1 MNLAHLASIPVLGF
15 LTTNAFAQDV
25 LVHGYAVDASLHFL
39 DPAALAPG
47 GAIAPP
53 APAGLPDLLSLGYG
67 GQGIFYGL
75 MGVSSTRSVVR
86 IDTEAVAISVV
97 GDTNISWYVVGS
109 AFDLTTGSM
118 YVIGSPLPPKP
129 VLNLYRVDLTNG
141 NLTLVTPTTASI
153 DPRTFTIDVHGHGY
167 GFSGYGSNPGLP
179 FHPRLWAIDLTTGQA
194 TVVASFDSVLIP
206 DGTQFHSSAVRA
218 DGTAWLATEH
228 GLWQLDPTTSTGVQ
242 LSSAGYD
249 EIAFAP
255 ATDVGVGY
263 ASECYGSH
271 ASCPCSSYNFNPV
284 GNGCA
289 NSISNI
295 DAVGGNL
302 RAFGAASLSNDTL
315 SLVAANLP
323 NSSGVAFQGSTLI
336 APTPYGAGLL
346 CAGGA
351 IIRLGGGL
359 ITNNVLSYPSGN
371 QLPVS
376 VQGHVT
382 TPGTFYYQTLYR
394 DSANPCNGRAF
405 NLTNS
410 ISVTWV
416 P

>member
-1 MNLAHLASIPVLGF
+1 MNLAHLASIPILGS
-15 LTTNAFAQDV
+15 LATNAFAQDV
-25 LVHGYAVDASLHFL
+25 LVHGYEVDASLHFL
-39 DPAALAPG
+39 DPAALAPE
-47 GAIAPP
+47 GAIAPST
-53 APAGLPDLLSLGYG
+53 PAGLPYLLSLGYAS
-67 GQGIFYGL
+67 QGVFYGL

-86 IDTEAVAISVV
+86 IDTEAVVMSVV

-118 YVIGSPLPPKP
+118 YVIGSPLPPNP
-129 VLNLYRVDLTNG
+129 VLDLYRVDLTNG
-141 NLTLVTPTTASI
+141 NLTFITSTTAGI
-153 DPRTFTIDVHGHGY
+153 DSRTFTIDVHGHGY
-167 GFSGYGSNPGLP
+167 GFSGYGSIPGLP

-194 TVVASFDSVLIP
+194 TIVASWDSVSIP
-206 DGTQFHSSAVRA
+206 SGTQFQSSAVRA

-242 LSSAGYD
+242 MSPAANL
-249 EIAFAP
+249 IAFAP
-255 ATDVGVGY
+255 ASEVGVGY

-271 ASCPCSSYNFNPV
+271 GSCPCSSYNFSPG
-284 GNGCA
+284 GNGCP

-302 RAFGAASLSNDTL
+302 RAFGAASLSNDML

-323 NSSGVAFQGSTLI
+323 NSSGVAFQGSALI
-336 APTPYGAGLL
+336 APTPYGAGLR

-376 VQGHVT
+376 VQGHISA
-382 TPGTFYYQTLYR
+382 PGTFYYQTLYR
-394 DSANPCNGRAF
+394 DSANPCNGSAF

-410 ISVTWV
+410 VSVTWA

>member
-1 MNLAHLASIPVLGF
+1 MNLARLASIPVLGF
-15 LTTNAFAQDV
+15 LATNAFGQDV
-25 LVHGYAVDASLHFL
+25 LVQSANDVVQFL
-39 DPAALAPG
+39 DPAALALE
-47 GAIAPP
+47 GAIAPT
-53 APAGLPDLLSLGYG
+53 APAGLPFVLSLGYA
-67 GQGIFYGL
+67 GQGVFYGL
-75 MGVSSTRSVVR
+75 MGVSSTRSVAR
-86 IDTEAVAISVV
+86 IDTEAVAIFVV

-118 YVIGSPLPPKP
+118 YVIGSPLPPIP

-141 NLTLVTPTTASI
+141 HLTFITSTTALI
-153 DPRTFTIDVHGHGY
+153 DARTFTIDAHGHAY
-167 GFSGYGSNPGLP
+167 GFSGYASIPGLP
-179 FHPRLWAIDLTTGQA
+179 IHPRLWAIDLMTGQG
-194 TVVASFDSVLIP
+194 TIVASFDSVLIP
-206 DGTQFHSSAVRA
+206 SGAQFESSAVRA
-218 DGTAWLATEH
+218 DGKAWLQTDH

-242 LSSAGYD
+242 MSSGIGAAV
-249 EIAFAP
+249 IAFAP
-255 ATDVGVGY
+255 ASDVGVGY

-271 ASCPCSSYNFNPV
+271 ASCPCSSYNFYPV
-284 GNGCA
+284 GNGCP

-302 RAFGAASLSNDTL
+302 RAFGAASLSTDTL
-315 SLVAANLP
+315 SFVAANLP
-323 NSSGVAFQGSTLI
+323 NSSGVAFQGSVLI
-336 APTPYGAGLL
+336 SPTPYGAGLL

-376 VQGHVT
+376 VQGHISA
-382 TPGTFYYQTLYR
+382 PGTFYYQTLYQ
-394 DSANPCNGRAF
+394 DNANPCNGRAF

-410 ISVTWV
+410 VIVTWA